1 MIWHAPD
8 ALWLFSL
15 LLVIPALAWYLN
27 RRLKKKASKYFS
39 DDLLAKLRNKPW
51 RRANKLKNAFFYMAL
66 FFLIAGLAGPKIG
79 SEIRE
84 VKRQGVDLVIALDV
98 SRSMLAED
106 IRPNRLDK
114 AKLEILSLVDRL
126 AGDRV
131 GLILFTNTAFIQ
143 SPLTSDISAFKM
155 YLDIASTEQLPFPGT
170 DFNSFLNVAKE
181 MFEGAEEQRSDA
193 ARVLLVFSDGED
205 HSPGFD
211 QSLRELVNLDVFVY
225 TVGIGTTQGTTIPIY
240 DSRTGRLTD
249 YHRDRSGS
257 IVTTRLEPDNLRRM
271 AQVGRGVYYEI
282 QRSNDRIDGFVS
294 KLDELERRT
303 FASDIFSDYKNR
315 YQYPTA
321 IGLLFLIISFMI
333 PSHKPAQIFND

>member
-1 MIWHAPD
+1 MIWHASG
-8 ALWLFSL
+8 ALWLFL
-15 LLVIPALAWYLN
+15 LLLIIPVVAWYLDS
-27 RRLKKKASKYFS
+27 RLKKKAARYFS
-39 DDLLAKLRNKPW
+39 DDLLKKLRNNPW
-51 RRANKLKNAFFYMAL
+51 RRANKLKNAFFYIAL
-66 FFLIAGLAGPKIG
+66 FCLILGLAGPKIG

-126 AGDRV
+126 GGDRV

-155 YLDIASTEQLPFPGT
+155 YLDIASTDQLPSAGT
-170 DFNSFLNVAKE
+170 NFNGFLREAQR

-205 HSPGFD
+205 HSPGFE
-211 QSLRELVNLDVFVY
+211 QTVQELIRQDIYVY
-225 TVGIGTTQGTTIPIY
+225 TVGIGTAQGTTIPIY
-240 DSRTGRLTD
+240 DPRTGRLTD
-249 YHRDRSGS
+249 YHRDRNGS
-257 IVTTRLEPDNLRRM
+257 IVTTRLEDDNLRSM
-271 AQVGRGVYYEI
+271 AQIGRGTYYEI

-321 IGLLFLIISFMI
+321 VGLLFLMISLLI
-333 PSHKPAQIFND
+333 PSHKPAKIYND